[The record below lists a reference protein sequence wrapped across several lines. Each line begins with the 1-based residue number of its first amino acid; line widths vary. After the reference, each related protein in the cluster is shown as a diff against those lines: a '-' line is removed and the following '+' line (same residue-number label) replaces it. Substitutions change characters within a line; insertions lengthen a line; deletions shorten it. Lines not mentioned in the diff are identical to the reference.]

1 MKGDTFERHY
11 FFILLAPDFSNFFI
25 WSMLFK
31 NIIGLDGPILIPL
44 PTNTQA
50 AMNEKKRICNSEE
63 MGNP

>member
-1 MKGDTFERHY
+1 MQSRYLKE
-11 FFILLAPDFSNFFI
+11 IIESSSSLC
-25 WSMLFK
+25 MLFK
-31 NIIGLDGPILIPL
+31 NIIGLDGPFLIPL